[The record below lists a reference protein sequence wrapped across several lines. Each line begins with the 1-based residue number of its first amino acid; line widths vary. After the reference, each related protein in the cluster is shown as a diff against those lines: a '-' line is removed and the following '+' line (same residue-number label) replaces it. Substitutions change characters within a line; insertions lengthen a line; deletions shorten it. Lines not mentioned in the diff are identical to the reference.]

1 MSWEPGRERV
11 RELIEAAEIEQVTA
25 DLTIARRMLEDAGR
39 HIATASQAIDTG
51 DLSGAYQLAYDALR
65 KSAAS
70 LLEAQGL
77 RATSRGGHLAV
88 QEAVIAQFGTAVRFF
103 RSFGRIRRARN
114 SFEYP
119 SSDSP
124 GPTSDDVN
132 DAIAVATQVRDAATT
147 ILDQDVLTPWR

>member
-1 MSWEPGRERV
+1 MTWEPGRDRVQQLIDDAEVERV
-11 RELIEAAEIEQVTA
+11 APDVEL
-25 DLTIARRMLEDAGR
+25 ARWLLADAGR
-39 HIATASQAIDTG
+39 HITSASAAKATG
-51 DLSGAYQLAYDALR
+51 DMSGAYQLAYDAFR

-88 QEAVIAQFGTAVRFF
+88 QEAVTAQFGAPVRIF

-119 SSDSP
+119 SNNTL
-124 GPTSDDVN
+124 GPSAEDVDDAVR
-132 DAIAVATQVRDAATT
+132 VATEAYSAAGT
-147 ILDQDVLTPWR
+147 ILDQDLLTPW

>member
-1 MSWEPGRERV
+1 MTWEPGRERV
-11 RELIEAAEIEQVTA
+11 QELIDAGEVDRVTA
-25 DLTIARRMLEDAGR
+25 DIEIARRMLDDAAR
-39 HIATASQAIDTG
+39 HLATASAAKQAG

-88 QEAVIAQFGTAVRFF
+88 QEAVIAQFGTAVRAF

-114 SFEYP
+114 ALEYP
-119 SSDSP
+119 TRGTP
-124 GPTSDDVN
+124 GPVGDDID
-132 DAIAVATQVRDAATT
+132 DAVAVATQVHGAATT
-147 ILDQDVLTPWR
+147 ILDQQMLTPW